1 MAIPQAQILRSKE
14 LNSREKE
21 LPPLGIIIYNK
32 GNNYDILLKK
42 KNQAKHPN
50 SGGPGVRRLASPK
63 YLECASIPAAVA
75 VVVVEGGG
83 GGRNS
88 LRELNRKD
96 TRASKR
102 QLK

>member
-42 KNQAKHPN
+42 KSSKTSKFRQTWSAQARLAEVLGVRKHTGG
-50 SGGPGVRRLASPK
+50 SGG
-63 YLECASIPAAVA
+63 
-75 VVVVEGGG
+75 GGG
-83 GGRNS
+83 GGRRNP
-88 LRELNRKD
+88 
-96 TRASKR
+96 
-102 QLK
+102 

>member
-32 GNNYDILLKK
+32 GNNYDILLGKK
-42 KNQAKHPN
+42 SSKTSKSRRTWSTQARLAEVLGVRKHTGG
-50 SGGPGVRRLASPK
+50 SGGGG
-63 YLECASIPAAVA
+63 
-75 VVVVEGGG
+75 GGG

-88 LRELNRKD
+88 
-96 TRASKR
+96 
-102 QLK
+102 